1 MYIYDFL
8 NLIIEKKNYE
18 SYLEIGVCL
27 GRTFRNI
34 KCKRRLSVDPKE
46 NEYVTHVMTSN
57 DFFKENKN
65 KFDLIFVDGLH
76 VYEQVKQDILN
87 SLECL
92 NENGIIIAHDT
103 FPKNEYEERYEYT
116 IDEQELIKVLDKYNV
131 EYSKY
136 NVRDLSAFW
145 MGNVWKSILDL
156 QLEDN
161 DLEFYTL
168 DKNDINIFHS
178 FETNSLS
185 CGVTVIRR
193 GVKNKINIIKPENLD
208 YKFFRENCQKI
219 LNLVTYDEIVNILN
233 L

>member
-103 FPKNEYEERYEYT
+103 FPKNEYEERYEYI
-116 IDEQELIKVLDKYNV
+116 IDEQELIKVLDKYKV
-131 EYSKY
+131 DYSKY

-161 DLEFYTL
+161 DLEFYAL

-208 YKFFRENCQKI
+208 YEFFRENCQKI
-219 LNLVTYDEIVNILN
+219 LNLVTYDEIVNTLN